1 MTTEKTEQ
9 PRPTILLMFVSRCVL
24 DDGKEGRIYYR
35 ITDEQLEDS
44 DLGDDAPMQF
54 TLGGRSSSKYMG
66 GAAGIVYRVEQPPDN
81 PDQIYTATARY
92 EGTWPDREQRAAWQ
106 VTDQTKGQEIA
117 LKKEAKKAKR
127 DDAVL
132 ECLAP
137 IREAYQRA
145 RGMQRNL
152 LLARAVQYITR
163 G

>member
-1 MTTEKTEQ
+1 MTKAEK
-9 PRPTILLMFVSRCVL
+9 PNPTILLMFVSRCL
-24 DDGKEGRIYYR
+24 LSDSKEGRVYYQVTER
-35 ITDEQLEDS
+35 QLEDG
-44 DLGDDAPMQF
+44 DLGDDDPMQI
-54 TLGGRSSSKYMG
+54 TLGAKGASKHMG
-66 GAAGIVYRVEQPPDN
+66 GSAGIVYRVEQPPDN
-81 PDQIYTATARY
+81 PDRFYIGTAQYVA
-92 EGTWPDREQRAAWQ
+92 TWPDREQRAAWQ
-106 VTDQTKGQEIA
+106 MQDQTMGQKIA
-117 LKKEAKKAKR
+117 LMKEAKKAKR